1 MSTENQKPHDHYNGC
16 LHRVF
21 EQGQHPF
28 LKKKKKRRRLNKLH
42 VQGTYLTTLKAV
54 YGKHCINAII
64 NGRHLFLY
72 YEA

>member
-28 LKKKKKRRRLNKLH
+28 LKKKKKEEDSTNYMFKELISPH
-42 VQGTYLTTLKAV
+42 
-54 YGKHCINAII
+54 
-64 NGRHLFLY
+64 
-72 YEA
+72 